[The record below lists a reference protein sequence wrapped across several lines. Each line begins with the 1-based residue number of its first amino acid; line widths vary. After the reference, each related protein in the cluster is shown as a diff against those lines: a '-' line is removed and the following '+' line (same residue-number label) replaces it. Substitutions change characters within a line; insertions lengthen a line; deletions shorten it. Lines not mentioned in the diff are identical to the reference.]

1 MLRQS
6 KSIYQ
11 KKKTVNKH
19 TCTVIYLP
27 LEESNRLPYVSTVS
41 MYNTL
46 TYIANIGKLLK
57 SYLSYARYTDKKE
70 NTIFPHILGNSE
82 GSGA

>member
-6 KSIYQ
+6 KSI
-11 KKKTVNKH
+11 H
-19 TCTVIYLP
+19 P
-27 LEESNRLPYVSTVS
+27 EEKNTVS
-41 MYNTL
+41 MYS
-46 TYIANIGKLLK
+46 YIHITNIGKLLK